1 MCEWTK
7 QSAQEVRHCVN
18 GPNKVHKKGFDID
31 LGKD

>member
-1 MCEWTK
+1 VESKSFT
-7 QSAQEVRHCVN
+7 CVN